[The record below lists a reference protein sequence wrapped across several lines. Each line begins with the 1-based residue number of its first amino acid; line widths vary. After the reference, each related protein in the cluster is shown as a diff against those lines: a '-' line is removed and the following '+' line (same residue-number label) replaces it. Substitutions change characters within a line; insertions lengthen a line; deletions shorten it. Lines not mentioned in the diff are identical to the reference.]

1 MHVKY
6 HIEEEMHHIH
16 NLQSVVIDITDSHE
30 HEHEH
35 HHEHEHSEHVWEL
48 VCIWLIV
55 IINKWLINEYCCF
68 TLNASIH
75 DQEDEE
81 V

>member
-35 HHEHEHSEHVWEL
+35 HHEHSEHDHNMIE
-48 VCIWLIV
+48 
-55 IINKWLINEYCCF
+55 N
-68 TLNASIH
+68 
-75 DQEDEE
+75 
-81 V
+81 